1 MQIHYRPLNLQG
13 TARPNA
19 NGAIHRYGE
28 GGR

>member
-13 TARPNA
+13 TARTKTD
-19 NGAIHRYGE
+19 GAIHRYGE